1 MGIYHYSNWDGRQ
14 DFPDLDKDRLLSELE
29 RNLTAYGD
37 LTTALWKM
45 QREGIEDSEGR
56 HLGRVFFT
64 SAQTLGRYLLMD
76 FIARK
81 SKVIQ

>member
-56 HLGRVFFT
+56 HLTGNHELYQRLEQQKRELQ
-64 SAQTLGRYLLMD
+64 ARYD
-76 FIARK
+76 F
-81 SKVIQ
+81 SSS